1 MKPTERKAKPKDRN
15 GQCLYL
21 NVSDNFNTV
30 AEFVPLP
37 DYSVN

>member
-15 GQCLYL
+15 ELYF
-21 NVSDNFNTV
+21 NVNDNFNTV